1 VCVCVCVCVCICLGE
16 GLTIADEEKPFGF
29 IAAESGARATV
40 VAACTGVEFSMGEG
54 EPLGT
59 GEDAARLLGRGGPPA
74 LLGPTSSARTVRA
87 NGCVCNGRQHR
98 ARRVAQR
105 EHASDNMQ
113 RC

>member
-1 VCVCVCVCVCICLGE
+1 MCVCVCVCVCICLGE

-87 NGCVCNGRQHR
+87 NGCVCNDRQRR
-98 ARRVAQR
+98 ARHVAQR
-105 EHASDNMQ
+105 GHASGNMQ